1 MRARLAGIL
10 ALASFLSPLAAQAQS
25 IPVPTPV
32 PTIAPK
38 TTPLPYPAYGPQ
50 APDVELLIP
59 HKGVPPH
66 VSLEQAIAIAVAIA
80 PTFVSERAAYS
91 EIRAAYGEAKQKV
104 FPTIS
109 ASGAWQSAKSIT
121 SEPGCYSS
129 TCPRGPYTIITEDG
143 SYTISQLIFDG
154 GAVITAIKE
163 AKETDIAGRYTL
175 LYQLDTLAYDV
186 ANAYYTVLEDKAL
199 VDADEQ
205 LVREFE
211 VEEDAVRA
219 EIRNGTSA
227 LSALAEQEYETAEA
241 RGELVTAQGN
251 AISAQASFATM
262 LGFDANAQIVPEPL
276 GPDQYTATPTYAKS
290 LQQAMLLRP
299 DYLSAQHTVMSDQDA
314 LRYALLARVPTVT
327 GSYTGETSREVN
339 PVVPPPFGS
348 GAQWTP
354 SETLGLSVSLPIYD
368 QGTLWYNVEAAKYN
382 LQEAQANLAETKL
395 TVESDV
401 RSALA
406 QLYSARATFIEDQ
419 KGLSAAQVA
428 MQAAQASY
436 KVGVDTILDLVTA
449 EGNLATAQSTYIT
462 ALYSVRVAEQNYLYQ
477 LGVSDLRL

>member
-1 MRARLAGIL
+1 MKARLASLLVL
-10 ALASFLSPLAAQAQS
+10 ALFVTPLAVGAQN
-25 IPVPTPV
+25 IPVPTPA
-32 PTIAPK
+32 PTVAPK
-38 TTPLPYPAYGPQ
+38 MTPLPYPAYGPQ

-66 VSLEQAIAIAVAIA
+66 VSVEQAIAIAVAIA

-109 ASGAWQSAKSIT
+109 ASGTWQQNT
-121 SEPGCYSS
+121 SVQVAPGCYDPT
-129 TCPRGPYTIITEDG
+129 TCGRRKYTITDENG

-211 VEEDAVRA
+211 VEENAVRA

-227 LSALAEQEYETAEA
+227 LSALAQQEYETAEA

-251 AISAQASFATM
+251 AISAQATFATM

-276 GPDQYTATPTYAKS
+276 GRDEYTATPTYAKS
-290 LQQAMLLRP
+290 LEQALLLRP
-299 DYLSAQHTVMSDQDA
+299 DYLSAQHTVMSDRDA
-314 LRYALLARVPTVT
+314 LRYAELARVPTIT
-327 GSYTGETSREVN
+327 GTFTGETSREFP
-339 PVVPPPFGS
+339 PVAAPFGS
-348 GAQWTP
+348 NGYWTP
-354 SETLGLSVSLPIYD
+354 SETLGASISLPIYD
-368 QGTLWYNVEAAKYN
+368 QGTIWYNIEAAKYN
-382 LQEAQANLAETKL
+382 LQEAQANLASTKL

-406 QLYSARATFIEDQ
+406 QLFSARASFVEDQ
-419 KGLSAAQVA
+419 KGLSAAQVS

-449 EGNLATAQSTYIT
+449 EANLAAAQSTYVT
-462 ALYSVRVAEQNYLYQ
+462 ALYGVRVAEQNYLYQ